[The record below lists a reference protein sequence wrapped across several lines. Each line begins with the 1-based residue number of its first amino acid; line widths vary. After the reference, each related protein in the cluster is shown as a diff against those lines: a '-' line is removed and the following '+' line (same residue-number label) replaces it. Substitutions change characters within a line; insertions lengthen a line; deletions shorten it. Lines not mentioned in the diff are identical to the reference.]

1 MILSKKLKIGRM
13 VVLVLIIMSMI
24 SCKQKVDDSA
34 AANVKVEP
42 MLPVMPL
49 QQQSYLF
56 DNVQLID
63 YIFHDLPFSL
73 SQSERPSIQ
82 TKIAGIGREP
92 VMNNNCKSIARVFYQ
107 VEGEIIIEADL
118 FFAPPDCHYY
128 LFYEE
133 GKAVYANQMAP
144 SSIQFYSQFLN
155 QMNVTQ

>member
-1 MILSKKLKIGRM
+1 MILSKKMNMGRM
-13 VVLVLIIMSMI
+13 IILLLIIVSTI
-24 SCKQKVDDSA
+24 SCKQKVEQSSEA
-34 AANVKVEP
+34 SISTEP

-73 SQSERPSIQ
+73 SQSEQPSIQ
-82 TKIAGIGREP
+82 SKIAGIGREP
-92 VMNNNCKSIARVFYQ
+92 VMTNNCKSMARVFFQ

-118 FFAPPDCHYY
+118 FFSPPDCHHYV
-128 LFYEE
+128 FYEE

-144 SSIQFYSQFLN
+144 SNIQFYSQFLN